1 MNHIIA
7 VGSGKGGVGKSTV
20 ACNLAVALANHPEL
34 GLNGKV
40 ALIDIDFYGP
50 SIPTMMGGGELQVD
64 PSTQK
69 FIPALRHGVKYI
81 SIAFFLK
88 EKDDAV
94 IWRGPMFGKAMT
106 QLFGDVNWGGIEVAV
121 VDMPPGTGD
130 AQISLTQ
137 LVSLSGALMVTTPQ
151 EVSLSDVRRS
161 VNMFRKVEV
170 PVLGLVENMSGLTLE
185 DGTTLDIFGSGG
197 GEEISRQ
204 YDIPLLAQIPIDIAL
219 RKGGDAGIPEA
230 LSRDSASGK
239 LFNDLAKDVYGQ
251 LLMHGKEPTNIQI
264 EN

>member
-1 MNHIIA
+1 
-7 VGSGKGGVGKSTV
+7 
-20 ACNLAVALANHPEL
+20 
-34 GLNGKV
+34 
-40 ALIDIDFYGP
+40 
-50 SIPTMMGGGELQVD
+50 MMGGGELQVD
-64 PSTQK
+64 PSSQK

-106 QLFGDVNWGGIEVAV
+106 QLFGDVNWGDIEVAV

-130 AQISLTQ
+130 AQLSLSQ

-151 EVSLSDVRRS
+151 EVSLSDVRRA

-170 PVLGLVENMSGLTLE
+170 PILGIVENMSGFTLE
-185 DGTTLDIFGSGG
+185 DGSQIDIFGSGG
-197 GEEISRQ
+197 GADISRQ
-204 YDIPLLAQIPIDIAL
+204 YEIPLLAQIPIDINL
-219 RKGGDAGIPEA
+219 RKGGDDGLPEA
-230 LSRDSASGK
+230 LSRDSNTGK
-239 LFNDLAKDVYGQ
+239 LFNTLAKDVFTQ
-251 LLMHGKEPTNIQI
+251 LQIHGKEPVAVQI

>member
-1 MNHIIA
+1 MKHIIA

-20 ACNLAVALANHPEL
+20 ACNLAVALANSPEL
-34 GLNGKV
+34 GLSGKV
-40 ALIDIDFYGP
+40 ALIDTDFYGP

-64 PSTQK
+64 PTSQK

-106 QLFGDVNWGGIEVAV
+106 QLFGDVNWGNIEVAV

-130 AQISLTQ
+130 AQLSLSQ

-151 EVSLSDVRRS
+151 EVSLSDVRRAI
-161 VNMFRKVEV
+161 NMFRKVEV
-170 PVLGLVENMSGLTLE
+170 PVLGLVENMSGFTMN
-185 DGTTLDIFGSGG
+185 DGTTVDLFGKGG
-197 GEEISRQ
+197 GIELSNQ
-204 YDIPLLAQIPIDIAL
+204 YGIPLLSQIPIDMSI
-219 RKGGDAGIPEA
+219 REGGDTGIPQS
-230 LSRDSASGK
+230 LSRSSEIGK
-239 LFNDLAKDVYGQ
+239 LFNTLATKVYS
-251 LLMHGKEPTNIQI
+251 LLQAQSTEPTVSI